1 MYGQCLSCAACQ
13 RDWQP
18 FPQELGQRGL
28 FILVKDTSL
37 GFVRRIYH
45 FFPFSFLMFYIMYA
59 SLFLRVR
66 SGQLL
71 LVATGTMYAST
82 TCVMAFALRLR
93 SLVVIGLGVKGKVMG
108 ACDF

>member
-1 MYGQCLSCAACQ
+1 M
-13 RDWQP
+13 
-18 FPQELGQRGL
+18 
-28 FILVKDTSL
+28 
-37 GFVRRIYH
+37 
-45 FFPFSFLMFYIMYA
+45 MFYIIYA
-59 SLFLRVR
+59 SLFLWVR

-93 SLVVIGLGVKGKVMG
+93 SLVVIGLGAKGKVMG